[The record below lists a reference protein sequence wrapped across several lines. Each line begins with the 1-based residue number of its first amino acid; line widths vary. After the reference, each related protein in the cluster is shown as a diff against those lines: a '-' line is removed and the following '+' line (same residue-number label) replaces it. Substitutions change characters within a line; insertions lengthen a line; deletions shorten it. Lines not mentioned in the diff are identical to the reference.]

1 MSSKSVSGAPGERQ
15 VTVRLDD
22 YLSFLHYKLTG
33 DPVAGWSAPTG
44 PVAARIGPSSCP
56 GHWRRP

>member
-1 MSSKSVSGAPGERQ
+1 MSGAPGERQ

-33 DPVAGWSAPTG
+33 DAVAGWSAPTG

-56 GHWRRP
+56 GHWRRA

>member
-1 MSSKSVSGAPGERQ
+1 MSGAPGERQ

-33 DPVAGWSAPTG
+33 DAVAGWSAPAAPLPPGSAPRLARATG
-44 PVAARIGPSSCP
+44 AGLRIDS
-56 GHWRRP
+56 